1 MTGITEYLKEIQQT
15 NKDVAAF
22 DPALWNAFVGFAN
35 EAAKEG
41 AMPIKYKEI
50 LGTALAVAEHCP
62 FCISVHAKAAIEA
75 GATRQ
80 EIMEGGFMA
89 VLMGGG
95 PSMAYLRY
103 VIDACDE
110 FGAP

>member
-1 MTGITEYLKEIQQT
+1 M
-15 NKDVAAF
+15 AAF
-22 DPALWNAFVGFAN
+22 DPALWNAFAGFAH

-41 AMPIKYKEI
+41 ALPEKYKEI
-50 LGTALAVAEHCP
+50 LGVALAVAEHCP
-62 FCISVHAKAAIEA
+62 FCIAIHAKTAIEA

-80 EIMEGGFMA
+80 EIMEAGFMA

-110 FGAP
+110 FGAE

>member
-1 MTGITEYLKEIQQT
+1 MTGITEYLREIQQT

-22 DPALWNAFVGFAN
+22 DPALWSAFAGFAH

-41 AMPIKYKEI
+41 ALPEKYKEI
-50 LGTALAVAEHCP
+50 LGVALAVAEHCP
-62 FCISVHAKAAIEA
+62 FCISIHAKAAIEA

-110 FGAP
+110 FGAE

>member
-1 MTGITEYLKEIQQT
+1 MTGITEYLREIQQT

-22 DPALWNAFVGFAN
+22 DPALWNAFAGFAH
-35 EAAKEG
+35 EASKEG
-41 AMPIKYKEI
+41 ALPEKYKEI
-50 LGTALAVAEHCP
+50 LGVALAVAEHCP
-62 FCISVHAKAAIEA
+62 FCISIHAKAAIEA

-110 FGAP
+110 FGAE

>member
-1 MTGITEYLKEIQQT
+1 MTEITEYFKEIQQT

-22 DPALWNAFVGFAN
+22 DPALWNAFAGFAK
-35 EAAKEG
+35 EAGKEG
-41 AMPIKYKEI
+41 ALPVKYKEI
-50 LGTALAVAEHCP
+50 IGVALAVAEHCP
-62 FCISVHAKAAIEA
+62 FCIAVHTKAAIDA

-80 EIMEGGFMA
+80 EIMEAGFMA

-110 FGAP
+110 FGAQ